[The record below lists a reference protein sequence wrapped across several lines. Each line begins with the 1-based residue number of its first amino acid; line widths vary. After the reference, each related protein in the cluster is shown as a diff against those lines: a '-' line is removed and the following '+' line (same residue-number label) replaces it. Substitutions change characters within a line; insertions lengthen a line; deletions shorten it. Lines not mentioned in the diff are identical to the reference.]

1 KTCSYTY
8 RLKAAVSSFTDEL
21 RILERLY
28 YKSKNQHRMALFF
41 KCVPEIRRYGKRTRR
56 IRPPGTCRSFHASF
70 IGLNS

>member
-1 KTCSYTY
+1 

-41 KCVPEIRRYGKRTRR
+41 KCVPRSGCYGKRLV
-56 IRPPGTCRSFHASF
+56 
-70 IGLNS
+70 GLDLPEHVDL